1 MNPTEPPDDGQGEAK
16 PAHTPVSLKYAAAS
30 QVTATDTAA
39 DMALVGNTL
48 RDPVALEAKAKDPL
62 HLREALSALY
72 AVVGSDYRYKPKD
85 RAAYAAFLRM
95 RRESSHLGVW
105 QAQQAYFSW
114 LHRNDPLAALI
125 LDPIVSVHPDGVFLE
140 VFSKDESS
148 YGHLLID
155 KSVLEFAAKPT
166 CGTTNIDFS
175 QALYD
180 GIQQMRNYRETK
192 LHITPLTPNPT
203 PGVPG
208 EESKA
213 ALPSPGTPGVGLGVR
228 AGSSV
233 GLKTPGAT
241 DVLEKQIRV
250 PDSWLR
256 GFLQVQSAAT
266 LPMDS
271 FRLTPMDLY
280 NLLRYLRLNGDK
292 KGKRRGLRI
301 ELVPGEMPR
310 LVLEPWEKVL
320 HTGAAK
326 FTGKAA
332 RVVRVWGRRRLLLV
346 RRLLPFIES
355 VDVHLLGS
363 GLPSFWIFR
372 GHGITLTIGM
382 SGFTASNWSQ
392 AVNFDLMLP
401 RQTQSSEPLESVI
414 RYLADDVWFASS
426 RDIGKAAGIKGPAL
440 LETLQMGCQQG
451 KLMYDIGRGVF
462 RLRPIVETPLDLLR
476 LQYRNQREKIAHDL
490 LVRREAVR
498 IVSENRIAG
507 TGLELVGQVS
517 VTEDRRDYR
526 PQMLLGDE
534 GQVSKAECTCS
545 LFRKQGVKS
554 GPCVHLI
561 ALRLAYA
568 EQERRRARGVDPRQV
583 ITVETRTYTKR
594 LGEIEEVFQVTLE
607 RKHLKMRWGKASEPM
622 RQQTL
627 RYNSVDDA
635 RTAYFA
641 RISALDERGYVSAT
655 GD

>member
-1 MNPTEPPDDGQGEAK
+1 MNPTEPPDDSQSETK
-16 PAHTPVSLKYAAAS
+16 PTHTPVSLTYAAAS
-30 QVTATDTAA
+30 QVTTTDTAA

-48 RDPVALEAKAKDPL
+48 RDPVSLEAKAKDPL
-62 HLREALSALY
+62 HLRESLSALY

-105 QAQQAYFSW
+105 QAQQAYFGW
-114 LHRNDPLAALI
+114 LHRNDPLVALI

-155 KSVLEFAAKPT
+155 KSVLEFAGKPT

-192 LHITPLTPNPT
+192 LHITPT
-203 PGVPG
+203 
-208 EESKA
+208 A
-213 ALPSPGTPGVGLGVR
+213 DLPSPGTPGEGSGVR
-228 AGSSV
+228 AGSKF
-233 GLKTPGAT
+233 GLKTSET
-241 DVLEKQIRV
+241 KDVLEKQIRV

-280 NLLRYLRLNGDK
+280 NLLRYLRLNGDR

-310 LVLEPWEKVL
+310 MVLEPWEKVL
-320 HTGAAK
+320 HTTAAK

-332 RVVRVWGRRRLLLV
+332 RVIRVWGRRRLLLV
-346 RRLLPFIES
+346 RRLLPYIES
-355 VDVHLLGS
+355 VQVHLLGS

-382 SGFTASNWSQ
+382 TGFTASNWSQ

-401 RQTQSSEPLESVI
+401 RQTQTSQPLETVI
-414 RYLADDVWFASS
+414 RYLADDVWFASAA
-426 RDIGKAAGIKGPAL
+426 DIGKATGLKGPAL

-451 KLMYDIGRGVF
+451 KLMYDVGQGVF
-462 RLRPIVETPLDLLR
+462 RLRPIVDTPLDLLR

-490 LVRREAVR
+490 LVRREAVK

-517 VTEDRRDYR
+517 VAEDRRDYR

-545 LFRKQGVKS
+545 LFRKQGIKS

-568 EQERRRARGVDPRQV
+568 EQERRRAKGVDPRQV
-583 ITVETRTYTKR
+583 LTVETRTYTKR

-607 RKHLKMRWGKASEPM
+607 RKQLKIKWGKASTPM

>member
-1 MNPTEPPDDGQGEAK
+1 MNPTEPPDDPQGEAK
-16 PAHTPVSLKYAAAS
+16 PAHTPVSLTYTGSS
-30 QVTATDTAA
+30 QVTTTDQAA
-39 DMALVGNTL
+39 EMDLVGNTH
-48 RDPVALEAKAKDPL
+48 RDPVALDARVINPL

-125 LDPIVSVHPDGVFLE
+125 LDPIISVHPDGVFFE

-148 YGHLLID
+148 YGHLHIE
-155 KSVLEFAAKPT
+155 KGALEFATKPT

-175 QALYD
+175 QALFD
-180 GIQQMRNYRETK
+180 GVQQMRSYRETK
-192 LHITPLTPNPT
+192 LHIGGQTGSQVRVAT
-203 PGVPG
+203 
-208 EESKA
+208 A
-213 ALPSPGTPGVGLGVR
+213 GT
-228 AGSSV
+228 
-233 GLKTPGAT
+233 T

-271 FRLTPMDLY
+271 FRMSAMDLY
-280 NLLRYLRLNGDK
+280 NVLWHLRMNGDR

-310 LVLEPWEKVL
+310 LVLEPWEKVV
-320 HTGAAK
+320 HTTAAK

-346 RRLLPFIES
+346 RRLLPYIES
-355 VDVHLLGS
+355 AEVHLLGS

-382 SGFTASNWSQ
+382 SGFIASNWSQ

-401 RQTQSSEPLESVI
+401 RQTQTSEPLETVL
-414 RYLADDVWFASS
+414 RHLADDVWFAPAK
-426 RDIGKAAGIKGPAL
+426 DIGKATGIKGPAL
-440 LETLQMGCQQG
+440 LETLQLGCQQG
-451 KLMYDIGRGVF
+451 KLMYDLAHGVY
-462 RLRPIVETPLDLLR
+462 RLRPLVETPLDLLR
-476 LQYRNQREKIAHDL
+476 LQYRNQREKVAHDL

-545 LFRKQGVKS
+545 LFRKQGIKT

-568 EQERRRARGVDPRQV
+568 EQERRRAKGVDPRQI

-607 RKHLKMRWGKASEPM
+607 RKHLKMRWGKANEPM

-641 RISALDERGYVSAT
+641 RISSLDERGYVSAT